1 MTMHYKNSD
10 DIKRKLRELKR
21 FEIGLRT
28 GNYNTPNKNIIINK
42 DKTLLFDKNGNALI
56 WDKFFHLKD
65 TINKQAKY
73 SLEDLSTMSK
83 EEFTDIINEY
93 FYQVYYMHYKEK
105 GFTSDSLIDGDILS
119 ELGLPLNSSYDD
131 VISSVREHVK
141 AYHPD
146 NGGDVGKF
154 IEIMNIYKQFRADT
168 QE

>member
-83 EEFTDIINEY
+83 EEFMILLTSI
-93 FYQVYYMHYKEK
+93 FTKYYMHYKEK
-105 GFTSDSLIDGDILS
+105 GFTSDSLIDGT
-119 ELGLPLNSSYDD
+119 
-131 VISSVREHVK
+131 
-141 AYHPD
+141 
-146 NGGDVGKF
+146 F
-154 IEIMNIYKQFRADT
+154 FRS
-168 QE
+168 